1 MQHALC
7 KRNLSGRGANIV
19 RMRQGLAV
27 NPTASLLP
35 CQDHPRLQGRDPAT
49 DAHEDLWLTASSL
62 AVQPITSDPFP
73 NPGRCVADVALKLQ
87 RQRSML
93 FQDGDP
99 KMVEW
104 HREIWRPG
112 ERPSRA
118 TDPSTRCN
126 LPWTATPLR
135 GYSTG
140 ARLCRDN
147 GNPSQKS
154 GAIRP
159 AACDTSRRH
168 GHTCHNSSAVL
179 RHA

>member
-1 MQHALC
+1 
-7 KRNLSGRGANIV
+7 
-19 RMRQGLAV
+19 MRQGLAV

-104 HREIWRPG
+104 HREIWRP
-112 ERPSRA
+112 ERDPAEQLIPAPAAICHGQQHHCEATLLVRDCAETMATPPRNLAPYAQQPAIPHVVMATRA
-118 TDPSTRCN
+118 TILQPCFDMPKRK
-126 LPWTATPLR
+126 
-135 GYSTG
+135 G
-140 ARLCRDN
+140 RLQFWLQD
-147 GNPSQKS
+147 G
-154 GAIRP
+154 
-159 AACDTSRRH
+159 
-168 GHTCHNSSAVL
+168 
-179 RHA
+179 